1 VLTSYG
7 YDAARLGSERAV
19 IVAFDQA
26 NQAQVAAIGAVQQAT
41 RDQLAAL
48 TGVNQWLIQY
58 LKIAH
63 VALRDKPDLIEKLG
77 GLARS
82 SRTAAQRG
90 APKKAAATRA
100 ARQAQ

>member
-48 TGVNQWLIQY
+48 TG
-58 LKIAH
+58 
-63 VALRDKPDLIEKLG
+63 
-77 GLARS
+77 
-82 SRTAAQRG
+82 
-90 APKKAAATRA
+90 
-100 ARQAQ
+100 